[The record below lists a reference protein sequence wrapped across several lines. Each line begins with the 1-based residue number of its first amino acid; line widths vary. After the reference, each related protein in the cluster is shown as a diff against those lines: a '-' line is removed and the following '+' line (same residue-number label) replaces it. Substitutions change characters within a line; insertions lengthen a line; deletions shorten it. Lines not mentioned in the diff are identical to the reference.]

1 MNQAH
6 PVAMLRQ
13 RIADI
18 LGNAGLPT
26 DVTTAVDQE
35 FTQCINDMDKA
46 PKARKPAKRRAAAP
60 AKKRSASSKRR
71 KVRR

>member
-13 RIADI
+13 RVVDI

-26 DVTTAVDQE
+26 TVTAAVDQE

-46 PKARKPAKRRAAAP
+46 PPKRKTPKRRAAP
-60 AKKRSASSKRR
+60 KKKSASSKRR
-71 KVRR
+71 KARR